1 MACRTL
7 LGVFMRMTRT
17 QFAKFAAI
25 AMLSASAMA
34 LSVSSV
40 GAAAEF
46 STGEL
51 STIDT
56 AMANAI
62 ASAKAG
68 LPAGATGE
76 QVEQAVAAA
85 ISTETQALITQFGA
99 MSPMLVAE
107 AAVTAATD
115 AGASPRAIGVG
126 MANAALAENGA
137 VGLEIADAV
146 GATAPRGAIRAFDDT
161 ANAAGTAVGQTLAS
175 AASSYEN
182 VGTGGRGGNGG
193 NGGNGNTQ
201 SNFGGT
207 GATGGAGGGG
217 GGGGCRNPSC
227 T

>member
-1 MACRTL
+1 
-7 LGVFMRMTRT
+7 
-17 QFAKFAAI
+17 
-25 AMLSASAMA
+25 MA

-62 ASAKAG
+62 ATAKAG
-68 LPAGATGE
+68 LPAGASAATI
-76 QVEQAVAAA
+76 EQAVASA
-85 ISTETQALITQFGA
+85 ISTETQQLITQFGA

-115 AGASPRAIGVG
+115 AGASPHEIGVG
-126 MANAALAENGA
+126 MAGAALAENGA

-161 ANAAGTAVGQTLAS
+161 TLASGTPVGQTLAS

-182 VGTGGRGGNGG
+182 VGAGGRGNGGGGNGNGGGNGG
-193 NGGNGNTQ
+193 GPGGG
-201 SNFGGT
+201 FGPGGGGT
-207 GATGGAGGGG
+207 GGGGGGG

>member
-1 MACRTL
+1 
-7 LGVFMRMTRT
+7 MRKTRT
-17 QFAKFAAI
+17 QLAKFAAI
-25 AMLSASAMA
+25 AMLSAAAVA
-34 LSVSSV
+34 LSASTV
-40 GAAAEF
+40 GAAVDF

-85 ISTETQALITQFGA
+85 ISNETQSLITQFGQ

-115 AGASPRAIGVG
+115 AGASPRAIGNG
-126 MANAALAENGA
+126 MAAAALAENGT

-146 GATAPRGAIRAFDDT
+146 GATAPRGAIRAFDDA
-161 ANAAGTAVGQTLAS
+161 ANAAGTPLGQTLAS

-182 VGTGGRGGNGG
+182 VGAGGRGGNG

-201 SNFGGT
+201 SFFGGT
-207 GATGGAGGGG
+207 GGNGGTGGSGGGG
-217 GGGGCRNPSC
+217 GGDGCRNPSC
-227 T
+227 N